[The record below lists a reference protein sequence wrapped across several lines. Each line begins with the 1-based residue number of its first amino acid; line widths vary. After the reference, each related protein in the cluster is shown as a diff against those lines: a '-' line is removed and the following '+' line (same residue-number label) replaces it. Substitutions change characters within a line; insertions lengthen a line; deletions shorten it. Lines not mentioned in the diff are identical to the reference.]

1 MFDTKLI
8 VDQGDL
14 HQWRSKFKDKNESN
28 MTHKPTESELD
39 ILKVL
44 WEKGPSTVREVNET
58 LSQEKETGY
67 TTTLKLMQI
76 MAQKGIVTRDESS
89 RTHVYKPAIEQ
100 KNVQH
105 TLLNKLVDAA
115 FSGSASQLVM
125 QALGQGKTSKAE
137 LEEIKKLIEQL
148 EGEQK

>member
-1 MFDTKLI
+1 
-8 VDQGDL
+8 
-14 HQWRSKFKDKNESN
+14 
-28 MTHKPTESELD
+28 MTIKPTESELE
-39 ILKVL
+39 ILRVL
-44 WEKGPSTVREVNET
+44 WEKGPSTVRLVNET
-58 LSQEKETGY
+58 LNQEKVTGY

-76 MAQKGIVTRDESS
+76 MAQKGIVTRDETS
-89 RTHVYKPAIEQ
+89 RTHVYKPAIERI
-100 KNVQH
+100 KVQE

-148 EGEQK
+148 EGGQK